1 MLVLSRKSGERL
13 VIGPNIVVT
22 VLEVRGNVVKLGC
35 QAPQCVPI
43 HREEVSRRL
52 HAVQVE
58 ETKWQASSPFF
69 AECA

>member
-13 VIGPNIVVT
+13 VIGPDIVVT
-22 VLEVRGNVVKLGC
+22 VLEVRGNIVKLGC
-35 QAPQCVPI
+35 QAPPSVSI

-52 HAVQVE
+52 ENEPIGEA
-58 ETKWQASSPFF
+58 KPSAGSPFF

>member
-1 MLVLSRKSGERL
+1 MLVLSRKLGERIT
-13 VIGPNIVVT
+13 IGPNIVVT

-35 QAPQCVPI
+35 QAPACVPI

-52 HAVQVE
+52 DE
-58 ETKWQASSPFF
+58 EQHERTRSQASSPFF

>member
-35 QAPQCVPI
+35 EAPPEVPI
-43 HREEVSRRL
+43 HREEVSRRMKTVRATRL
-52 HAVQVE
+52 PDE
-58 ETKWQASSPFF
+58 SPYF

>member
-1 MLVLSRKSGERL
+1 MLVLSRKAGERI

-35 QAPQCVPI
+35 DAPASVPI
-43 HREEVSRRL
+43 HREEVSHRL
-52 HAVQVE
+52 NGHVSDVVLRPTE
-58 ETKWQASSPFF
+58 SPYF

>member
-35 QAPQCVPI
+35 EAPPEVPI
-43 HREEVSRRL
+43 HREEVTRRMKF
-52 HAVQVE
+52 VK
-58 ETKWQASSPFF
+58 ETRLPHESPYF